1 MNNEKQH
8 KEIKELLTRNN
19 DNLGAIHDLIFHEVL
34 PEIRTLS
41 GKVRKLEK

>member
-19 DNLGAIHDLIFHEVL
+19 DNLEAIYDLIFHEVL
-34 PEIRTLS
+34 PEIRNLS
-41 GKVRKLEK
+41 TKVKKLEK